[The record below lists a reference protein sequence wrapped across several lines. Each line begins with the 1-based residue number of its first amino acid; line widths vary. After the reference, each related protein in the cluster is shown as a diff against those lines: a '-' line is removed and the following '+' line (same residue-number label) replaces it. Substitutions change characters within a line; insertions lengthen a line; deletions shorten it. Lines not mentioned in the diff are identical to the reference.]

1 VINRQLSA
9 EPPPVDGAL
18 AACASSSPGVAA
30 LKPAAEGVRRAD
42 GVRSA
47 DGVLGDG
54 HIRGDGQGSGEGGGA
69 VPGCFSSGEAWP
81 EGSAPANPEGYGPL
95 ELLVI
100 QPTPYCNLDCD
111 YCYLPSRNDRHRLS
125 MEILDAALERVLESP
140 YLGGDFTLLW
150 HAGEPLTLPISFY
163 DEAGEHIRRAQERW
177 AGPPLE
183 IRQSVQ
189 TNAMVINDAWC
200 DCFARNRI
208 HVGVSL
214 DGPAFLHDR
223 HRRTRTGLGSHA
235 ATMRGIAALQRR
247 GVHFQVICVLTEE
260 ALHHPEA
267 MFHFFVD
274 NGIRDVAF
282 NMEETEGE
290 NLQSTLSRPNT
301 EALYT
306 QFLERFWQL
315 WQERPE
321 DMRVREFEGLCYLA
335 GSDSRIERTDMN
347 NPFAIVNV
355 DARGNFSTF
364 DPELLSVHTEEY
376 GDFVLGHVQRD
387 SLASIVAT
395 EKFQRIQRDLR
406 AGIARCRAECE
417 YFGVCGGGA
426 GSNKYWEHGSFD
438 CSETQACRY
447 RIKLTSEVVLSGL
460 ESMLGLPAA

>member
-1 VINRQLSA
+1 M
-9 EPPPVDGAL
+9 
-18 AACASSSPGVAA
+18 
-30 LKPAAEGVRRAD
+30 
-42 GVRSA
+42 
-47 DGVLGDG
+47 
-54 HIRGDGQGSGEGGGA
+54 GSGA
-69 VPGCFSSGEAWP
+69 F
-81 EGSAPANPEGYGPL
+81 PAGNPEGFGPL

-140 YLGGDFTLLW
+140 FLEGDFTLLW
-150 HAGEPLTLPISFY
+150 HAGEPLTLPIAFY
-163 DEAGEHIRRAQERW
+163 DEASRHIQAALDRW
-177 AGPPLE
+177 SGPPLA

-200 DCFARNRI
+200 DCFERNQI

-223 HRRTRTGLGSHA
+223 HRRTRTGKASHEA
-235 ATMRGIAALQRR
+235 AMRGVAHLQRR
-247 GVHFQVICVLTEE
+247 QIPFQVICVLTEE
-260 ALHHPEA
+260 SLHHADE

-274 NGIRDVAF
+274 HGIRNVGF

-290 NLQSTLSRPNT
+290 NAQSSLSRPQS

-306 QFLERFWQL
+306 AFLQRFWDL
-315 WQERPE
+315 WQEQPQE
-321 DMRVREFEGLCYLA
+321 LRVREFEDLCHLA
-335 GSDSRIERTDMN
+335 SSDSRIDRTDMN

-355 DARGNFSTF
+355 DALGNFSTF
-364 DPELLSVHTEEY
+364 DPELLAVHTEEY

-387 SLASIVAT
+387 SLVSIVAT

-406 AGIARCRAECE
+406 AGIERCRSSCE
-417 YFGVCGGGA
+417 YFGLCGGGA
-426 GSNKYWEHGSFD
+426 GSNKYWEHRSFD

-447 RIKLTSEVVLSGL
+447 RIKLTSEVVLAGL
-460 ESMLGLPAA
+460 EAMLELPAAS